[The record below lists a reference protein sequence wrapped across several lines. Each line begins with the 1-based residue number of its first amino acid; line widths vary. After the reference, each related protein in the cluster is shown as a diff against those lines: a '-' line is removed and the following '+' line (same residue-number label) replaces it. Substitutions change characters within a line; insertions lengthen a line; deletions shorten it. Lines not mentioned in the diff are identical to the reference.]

1 MQSFIFPWVGFFLFS
16 CFPLSSRLSLFKASL
31 IPYTQNSVQTP
42 KPYEE
47 RLFMPSEEE
56 KKPVVQDPQINEKL
70 LKTRSIMLSGEI
82 NKESAEQVIKQLLV
96 LEGEGNEAVRI
107 FINSPG
113 GDVDAGYAIF
123 DMARFVSCPVY
134 MIGMG
139 LVASAA
145 ALVLLA
151 VPAEQRLALPNS
163 TYLIHQPMSGMKG
176 VATDI
181 EIHALHLEKL
191 RKKLDALIAQ
201 ETGKSIAEVNSDTE
215 RDHWLSSDDALSYG
229 LVSRIVKSRSEL

>member
-1 MQSFIFPWVGFFLFS
+1 
-16 CFPLSSRLSLFKASL
+16 
-31 IPYTQNSVQTP
+31 
-42 KPYEE
+42 
-47 RLFMPSEEE
+47 MPENEE
-56 KKPVVQDPQINEKL
+56 KKPAVQDPQINEKL

-82 NKESAEQVIKQLLV
+82 NKESADLVIKQLLV
-96 LEGEGNEAVRI
+96 LEGDSSDPVRI

-123 DMARFVSCPVY
+123 DMARFVSCPVT

-151 VPAEQRLALPNS
+151 VPAERRLALPNS

-191 RKKLDALIAQ
+191 RTKLDALIAQ
-201 ETGKSIAEVNSDTE
+201 ETGRTPEQVNKDTE
-215 RDHWLSSDDALSYG
+215 RDHWLSSSEALDYG
-229 LVSRIVKSRSEL
+229 LVSRIVTTRSEL

>member
-1 MQSFIFPWVGFFLFS
+1 
-16 CFPLSSRLSLFKASL
+16 
-31 IPYTQNSVQTP
+31 
-42 KPYEE
+42 
-47 RLFMPSEEE
+47 MPQEEE
-56 KKPVVQDPQINEKL
+56 KKPAVQDPQITDKL
-70 LKTRSIMLSGEI
+70 LKTRSIMLGGEI
-82 NKESAEQVIKQLLV
+82 NKESAEQIIKQLLV
-96 LEGEGNEAVRI
+96 LEGENHDPVRV

-123 DMARFVSCPVY
+123 DMVRFVTCPVY

-151 VPAEQRLALPNS
+151 VPKERRIALPNS

-181 EIHALHLEKL
+181 EIHARQIEKL
-191 RKKLDALIAQ
+191 RGKLDALIAQ
-201 ETGKSIAEVNSDTE
+201 ETGNTLERVNSDTE
-215 RDHWLSSDDALSYG
+215 RDHWLSSEEAKEYG
-229 LVSRIVKSRSEL
+229 LVSKIVTTRSEL

>member
-1 MQSFIFPWVGFFLFS
+1 
-16 CFPLSSRLSLFKASL
+16 
-31 IPYTQNSVQTP
+31 
-42 KPYEE
+42 
-47 RLFMPSEEE
+47 MPDTEEE
-56 KKPVVQDPQINEKL
+56 KKPAVQDPQINEKL

-82 NKESAEQVIKQLLV
+82 NKESAELVIKQLLV
-96 LEGEGNEAVRI
+96 LEGESNDPVRI

-123 DMARFVSCPVY
+123 DMVRFVTCPVI

-151 VPAEQRLALPNS
+151 VPAERRLALPNS

-191 RKKLDALIAQ
+191 RTKLDALIAS
-201 ETGKSIAEVNSDTE
+201 ETGKSAEQVNKDTE
-215 RDHWLSSDDALSYG
+215 RDHWLSSSEALSYG
-229 LVSRIVKSRSEL
+229 LVSRIITTRGEL